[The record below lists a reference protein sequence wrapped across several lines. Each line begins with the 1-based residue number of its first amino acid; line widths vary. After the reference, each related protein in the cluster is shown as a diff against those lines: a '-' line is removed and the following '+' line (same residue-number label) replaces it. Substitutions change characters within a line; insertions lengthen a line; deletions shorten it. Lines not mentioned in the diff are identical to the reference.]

1 MIVKGA
7 KRLIITLAVIAILL
21 VLWAMQLPQYGDS
34 AIGTVM
40 VLMASF
46 AAYILMLAL
55 AVPMTI
61 RSLRRRET
69 LGEAAWLCAS
79 IVSPIVGWA
88 IAALWSSVI

>member
-1 MIVKGA
+1 MIVKGT
-7 KRLIITLAVIAILL
+7 KGLIVTLAVIAILL
-21 VLWAMQLPQYGDS
+21 LLWAMQLPQYGDG
-34 AIGTVM
+34 AIGTIM

-69 LGEAAWLCAS
+69 LAEAGWLCGA
-79 IVSPIVGWA
+79 ITAPIACWGIA
-88 IAALWSSVI
+88 IWWSSVF

>member
-55 AVPMTI
+55 AVPMSI
-61 RSLRRRET
+61 RSLRRRDT
-69 LGEAAWLCAS
+69 LAEAAWLCAS
-79 IVSPIVGWA
+79 IVGPIVGWA

>member
-40 VLMASF
+40 VLMARPLTFRVTES
-46 AAYILMLAL
+46 AL
-55 AVPMTI
+55 
-61 RSLRRRET
+61 L
-69 LGEAAWLCAS
+69 
-79 IVSPIVGWA
+79 
-88 IAALWSSVI
+88 